1 MDEKSSADPLD
12 ARGVA
17 TTHPPSSPFGIVVLY
32 NESKKV
38 IIGESHDLI
47 AENEVIEV
55 ANSVAEA
62 LSDNYRVAKVPI
74 HTDVELAMSPY
85 PPTEWVVFNL
95 GESVD
100 GRLFEGARIAW
111 ALEAMGYCFTGP
123 GGDALA
129 HTTHKAFTKLYLD
142 KAGVPSP
149 PGWMFRDTS
158 EVVGEFIFPLIVK
171 PVAEDG
177 SAGIEHSSVVQ
188 DKKELKERVEFVTR
202 VYHQAALA
210 ELFIVGREFNVSM
223 WNNPP
228 ETLPLCEID
237 FSNYTNPLQR
247 IVSFAAK
254 WEEGT
259 FDYDHTPGICPAPV
273 NRDVRKLLYKT
284 ALGAW
289 SALNCKDYTRVDIR
303 LDESGIPYVVEI
315 NCNPD
320 LAENAGFFRAVK
332 TAGYDYKSMI
342 QKIIEFAVRNF
353 SNQYAVKQMQPF
365 LSKNNWLITANKRA

>member
-1 MDEKSSADPLD
+1 M
-12 ARGVA
+12 
-17 TTHPPSSPFGIVVLY
+17 THPQSSPFGIVVLY
-32 NESKKV
+32 NESQKV

-55 ANSVAEA
+55 ANSVFEA
-62 LSDNYRVAKVPI
+62 LSDNYRVVKVPI
-74 HTDVELAMSPY
+74 HTDVELAMLPY

-100 GRLFEGARIAW
+100 GRLFECARIAW
-111 ALEAMGYCFTGP
+111 ALEAMGYCFTGA

-142 KAGVPSP
+142 KAGIPSP
-149 PGWMFRDTS
+149 PGWMFRDPS
-158 EVVGEFIFPLIVK
+158 EVVGEYLFPLIVK

-177 SAGIEHSSVVQ
+177 SAGIEHNAVVH
-188 DKKELKERVEFVTR
+188 DINELKERVEYVTR
-202 VYHQAALA
+202 VYRQAALA

-237 FSNYTNPLQR
+237 FSNYADPLQR

-254 WEEGT
+254 WETGS
-259 FDYDHTPGICPAPV
+259 FDYDHTPGICPARV
-273 NRDVRKLLYKT
+273 SRNVEKLLYKT
-284 ALGAW
+284 ALDAGN
-289 SALNCKDYTRVDIR
+289 ALNCKDYTRVDIR
-303 LDESGIPYVVEI
+303 LDESGIPYIVEI

-320 LAENAGFFRAVK
+320 LAGNAGFFRAVK
-332 TAGYDYKSMI
+332 TAGYDYKGMI
-342 QKIIEFAVRNF
+342 QKIIEFAVVNF
-353 SNQYAVKQMQPF
+353 SSQYMVKQIQPF
-365 LSKNNWLITANKRA
+365 LTKNSWLVTANKRE